1 MHFSKAVLLL
11 GAFPLTLAAY
21 GAADASPS
29 SAVKASTTTS
39 TSPSDPT
46 HTILV
51 GAGGQ
56 LTFSPNE
63 TKADVNTTLEFH
75 FYPQTHSVAQA
86 AFASPCNG
94 TGFFSGPITTTSS
107 DGNSSV
113 FSVLVNDTKP
123 IWFYCGFA
131 RHCENGMVG
140 AVNIPTDNSKTLAQ
154 FAAAAKKLNG
164 DATKNPPGLVGG
176 TFAPAKAESSGSG
189 SGASATSTSALGSS
203 ATGSSTAASASSSS
217 GAGLMG
223 VGWVTFA
230 GAVGVA
236 GLLGM

>member
-1 MHFSKAVLLL
+1 MHSSKATLLL
-11 GAFPLTLAAY
+11 GAFPLALAAY
-21 GAADASPS
+21 GAADTSPS
-29 SAVKASTTTS
+29 SAVKPSTTSS

-86 AFASPCNG
+86 AFASPL
-94 TGFFSGPITTTSS
+94 
-107 DGNSSV
+107 

-140 AVNIPTDNSKTLAQ
+140 AVNIPTENPKTLAQ

-176 TFAPAKAESSGSG
+176 TFAPVKAESSGTGTSTTSESG
-189 SGASATSTSALGSS
+189 SSSS
-203 ATGSSTAASASSSS
+203 ATGSSTAASASSSG
-217 GAGLMG
+217 GAGIVE
-223 VGWVTFA
+223 VGWITFA